1 MWGDRIAP
9 DQDRFRPVRSRL
21 LLGVGA
27 CMEFEEAR
35 VAIERAASVDELS
48 AILYDL
54 RNESGLAHL
63 VYHAA
68 LVPAFDKVNPLLL
81 LTYDD
86 AWVKRYVERDY
97 FRIDPVVLAGR
108 KSFLPIDWLSVE
120 HASKEARHFFAEAES
135 YGVGRHG
142 FTLPIRGPA
151 GERALFTITTNA
163 TDAHWHRW
171 RFSHLRDFHVLAHYF
186 HDRAM
191 RLAGL
196 RYDNVMRPLSP
207 REKQCLE
214 SLMQGRAPGQVADAL
229 GLSVSAVHAYLR
241 TARQK
246 LECRTIEQA
255 IAKAIRLDI
264 VQ

>member
-1 MWGDRIAP
+1 MD
-9 DQDRFRPVRSRL
+9 
-21 LLGVGA
+21 
-27 CMEFEEAR
+27 FEQAR
-35 VAIERAASVDELS
+35 REIERAASVNELS
-48 AILYDL
+48 AVLVGL
-54 RNESGLAHL
+54 RDESGLAHL

-68 LVPAFDKVNPLLL
+68 HVPAFEKVNPLLV

-97 FRIDPVVLAGR
+97 FRIDPVVLAGQ
-108 KSFLPIDWLSVE
+108 KSFLPIDWLTVE
-120 HASKEARHFFAEAES
+120 HSSKEARHFFSEAQS

-163 TDAHWHRW
+163 TDEHWHRW
-171 RFSHLRDFHVLAHYF
+171 RFSHLRDFHLLAHYF

-196 RYDNVMRPLSP
+196 RYDHVMRPLSP

-214 SLMQGRAPGQVADAL
+214 RLVQGQVPGQIADAL

-241 TARQK
+241 TARRK
-246 LECRTIEQA
+246 LECATIEQA

>member
-1 MWGDRIAP
+1 MD
-9 DQDRFRPVRSRL
+9 
-21 LLGVGA
+21 
-27 CMEFEEAR
+27 FEQAR
-35 VAIERAASVDELS
+35 REIERAASVEELS
-48 AILYDL
+48 AVLVGL
-54 RNESGLAHL
+54 RDESGLAHL

-68 LVPAFDKVNPLLL
+68 HVPAFEKVNPLLV

-97 FRIDPVVLAGR
+97 FRIDPVVLAGQ
-108 KSFLPIDWLSVE
+108 KSFLPIDWLTVE
-120 HASKEARHFFAEAES
+120 HSSKEARHFFSEAES

-163 TDAHWHRW
+163 TDEHWHRW
-171 RFSHLRDFHVLAHYF
+171 RFSHLRDFHLLAHYF

-196 RYDNVMRPLSP
+196 RYDHVMRPLSP

-214 SLMQGRAPGQVADAL
+214 RLVQGQVPGQIADAL

-241 TARQK
+241 TARRK
-246 LECRTIEQA
+246 LECATIEQA

>member
-1 MWGDRIAP
+1 
-9 DQDRFRPVRSRL
+9 
-21 LLGVGA
+21 
-27 CMEFEEAR
+27 MEFEHAR
-35 VAIERAASVDELS
+35 REIERAASVDELS
-48 AILYDL
+48 ATLVDL

-68 LVPAFDKVNPLLL
+68 HVPAFEKSNPLLL

-97 FRIDPVVLAGR
+97 FRIDPVVVAGR
-108 KSFLPIDWLSVE
+108 KGFLPIDWLTVE
-120 HASKEARHFFAEAES
+120 HHSKEAQHFFSEAES

-151 GERALFTITTNA
+151 SERALFTMTTNA
-163 TDAHWHRW
+163 TDEHWHRW
-171 RFSHLRDFHVLAHYF
+171 RFTHLRDFHLLAHYF

-196 RYDNVMRPLSP
+196 RYDHVMRPLSP

-214 SLMQGRAPGQVADAL
+214 SLMQGQAPGQMAAAL

-241 TARQK
+241 TARRK
-246 LECRTIEQA
+246 LECGTIEQA
-255 IAKAIRLDI
+255 ITKAIRFEI
-264 VQ
+264 V